1 MKKVTIKSGAEMMKA
16 LAPKGKLYGLKENLP
31 KDFNIT
37 EAGYP
42 QTFIIDEE
50 AKTFTLEVKETPKP
64 ATPAAPVAEAK
75 KGFNWKKFWIITGST
90 LGVAVVVAAIV
101 CGIVFGADNEDKE
114 EVLEAVKVESK

>member
-50 AKTFTLEVKETPKP
+50 AKSFSLEIKEVEKPAETPV
-64 ATPAAPVAEAK
+64 VAEAK
-75 KGFNWKKFWIITGST
+75 KGFSWKKFWIITGST
-90 LGVAVVVAAIV
+90 LGVVVVVAAIV
-101 CGIVFGADNEDKE
+101 CGIVFGADNDNKE
-114 EVLEAVKVESK
+114 EVLDAVKVESK

>member
-1 MKKVTIKSGAEMMKA
+1 MKKVVIKSGEEMMKA

-50 AKTFTLEVKETPKP
+50 SKSFTVEIKKP
-64 ATPAAPVAEAK
+64 AKPAQTTKVEPAK
-75 KGFNWKKFWIITGST
+75 SKFNWKKFWIITGST
-90 LGVAVVVAAIV
+90 LGTIVVVAAIV
-101 CGIVFGADNEDKE
+101 CGIVFGMDNEDKE
-114 EVLEAVKVESK
+114 EVLDSVKVETAK

>member
-42 QTFIIDEE
+42 QTFIIDEDS
-50 AKTFTLEVKETPKP
+50 KSFSLEIKEVAKP
-64 ATPAAPVAEAK
+64 AEPVVEAPAK
-75 KGFNWKKFWIITGST
+75 KGFNWKKFWITTGST

-101 CGIVFGADNEDKE
+101 CGIVFGADNDNKE
-114 EVLEAVKVESK
+114 EVLDSIKVESK

>member
-16 LAPKGKLYGLKENLP
+16 LAPKGNLYGLKENLP

-50 AKTFTLEVKETPKP
+50 AKSFSLEIKEVEKP
-64 ATPAAPVAEAK
+64 AEPVVAEAK

-90 LGVAVVVAAIV
+90 LGVVVVVAAIV
-101 CGIVFGADNEDKE
+101 CGIAFGAENENKE
-114 EVLEAVKVESK
+114 EVLDAVKVESK

>member
-64 ATPAAPVAEAK
+64 AETPVAEAK

-101 CGIVFGADNEDKE
+101 CGIVFGIDNDDKE
-114 EVLEAVKVESK
+114 EVLDSVKVEASK

>member
-1 MKKVTIKSGAEMMKA
+1 MKKVIIKSGEEMMKA

-50 AKTFTLEVKETPKP
+50 TKSFTVEIKKPKP
-64 ATPAAPVAEAK
+64 ATAKVEPAK
-75 KGFNWKKFWIITGST
+75 SKFNWKKFWIITGST
-90 LGVAVVVAAIV
+90 LGTIVVVAAIV
-101 CGIVFGADNEDKE
+101 CGIVFGMDNDNKE
-114 EVLEAVKVESK
+114 EVLDSVKVEAAK

>member
-50 AKTFTLEVKETPKP
+50 AKTFTLEIKETPKVE
-64 ATPAAPVAEAK
+64 TPVVAEAK

-101 CGIVFGADNEDKE
+101 CGIVFSADNDNKED
-114 EVLEAVKVESK
+114 VLDSIKVESK